1 MDLKEKVVFVSGS
14 SRGIGKAIAL
24 AFAKAGS
31 NVILNARKE
40 VKPELVAEIESYG
53 VKSAVVLGDI
63 SQAGD
68 VKRMVKEAYAAFERI
83 DILVNNAG
91 ITNDKLLIGMKEA
104 DFASVIDVNLKGT
117 FMMSQAFLKK
127 MYKKKAGTIIN
138 LASVIGLHGNIGQAN
153 YAASKAGVIG
163 LTKSLAKEGALR
175 NIRCNAIAPGMIVS
189 DMTNVLSD
197 KVKEDIMNEIPL
209 KRFGSADE
217 VAQTAIFLAQN
228 EYITGQVITVDGGM
242 TI

>member
-217 VAQTAIFLAQN
+217 VAQTAVFLAQN

>member
-31 NVILNARKE
+31 NVILNARRE

-68 VKRMVKEAYAAFERI
+68 VKRMVKEAYAAFEQI

>member
-1 MDLKEKVVFVSGS
+1 MDLKEKVVFISGS
-14 SRGIGKAIAL
+14 SRGIGQAIAQ

-31 NVILNARKE
+31 NVILNARTA
-40 VKPELVAEIESYG
+40 VKPELVAQIESYG
-53 VKSAVVLGDI
+53 VKAAVVLGDI
-63 SQAGD
+63 SQASD
-68 VKRMVKEAYAAFERI
+68 VKRMVKEAYAAFGQI

-117 FMMSQAFLKK
+117 FLMSQAFLKK
-127 MYKKKAGTIIN
+127 MYKQKAGVIIN
-138 LASVIGLHGNIGQAN
+138 LASVIGLHGNVGQAN

-175 NIRCNAIAPGMIVS
+175 NICANAIAPGMIVS
-189 DMTNVLSD
+189 DMTAVLSD
-197 KVKEDIMNEIPL
+197 KVKADIMTEIPL
-209 KRFGSADE
+209 KRFGQADE
-217 VAQTAIFLAQN
+217 VAQTAVFLAQN
-228 EYITGQVITVDGGM
+228 DYITGQVITVDGGM

>member
-68 VKRMVKEAYAAFERI
+68 VKRMVKEAYAAFEQI

>member
-1 MDLKEKVVFVSGS
+1 MDLKEKVVFISGS
-14 SRGIGKAIAL
+14 SRGIGQAIAQ

-31 NVILNARKE
+31 NVILNARTA
-40 VKPELVAEIESYG
+40 VKPELVAQIESYG
-53 VKSAVVLGDI
+53 VKAAVVLGDI
-63 SQAGD
+63 SQASD
-68 VKRMVKEAYAAFERI
+68 VKRMVKEAYAAFGQI

-117 FMMSQAFLKK
+117 FLMSQAFLKK
-127 MYKKKAGTIIN
+127 MYKQKAGVIIN

-175 NIRCNAIAPGMIVS
+175 NIRANAIAPGMIVS
-189 DMTNVLSD
+189 DMTAVLSD
-197 KVKEDIMNEIPL
+197 KVKADIMTEIPL
-209 KRFGSADE
+209 KRFGQADE
-217 VAQTAIFLAQN
+217 VAQTAVFLAQN
-228 EYITGQVITVDGGM
+228 DYITGQVITVDGGM

>member
-31 NVILNARKE
+31 NVILNARRE

-217 VAQTAIFLAQN
+217 VAQTAVFLAQN

>member
-1 MDLKEKVVFVSGS
+1 MDLKEKVVFISGS
-14 SRGIGKAIAL
+14 SRGIGQAIAQ

-31 NVILNARKE
+31 NVILNARTA
-40 VKPELVAEIESYG
+40 VKPELVAQIESYG
-53 VKSAVVLGDI
+53 VKAAVVLGDI
-63 SQAGD
+63 SQASD
-68 VKRMVKEAYAAFERI
+68 VKRMVKEAYAAFGQI

-117 FMMSQAFLKK
+117 FLMSQAFLKK
-127 MYKKKAGTIIN
+127 MYKQKAGVIIN
-138 LASVIGLHGNIGQAN
+138 LASVIGLHGNVGQAN

-175 NIRCNAIAPGMIVS
+175 NIRANAIAPGMIVS
-189 DMTNVLSD
+189 DMTAVLSD
-197 KVKEDIMNEIPL
+197 KVKADIMTEIPL
-209 KRFGSADE
+209 KRFGQADE
-217 VAQTAIFLAQN
+217 VAQTAVFLARN
-228 EYITGQVITVDGGM
+228 DYITGQVITVDGGM